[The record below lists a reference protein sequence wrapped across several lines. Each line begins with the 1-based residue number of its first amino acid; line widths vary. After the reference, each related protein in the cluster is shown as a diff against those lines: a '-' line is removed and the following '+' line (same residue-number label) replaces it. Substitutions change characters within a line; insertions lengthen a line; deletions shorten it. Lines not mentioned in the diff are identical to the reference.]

1 MRCDRRRAPRTVR
14 LPGPGASLRLAAL
27 QKLPRRV
34 AGQECDVVSGK
45 ALSLR
50 QPRLAFDRGGPVVMA
65 GNRVGRVVFI
75 RHQRRRDLPSRSVGG
90 NHRFANGFDDRPS
103 HGGDNEAAGS
113 QPLHCTRRNRTECA
127 ALRNQ
132 PVRRASTSRPSDDS
146 TAGAEGSFARSAMRL
161 VALFEALAKTEE
173 GVSLAELSAT
183 IVAPKSSLLGILRS
197 MVALGY
203 MEHGHGLYRLGPK
216 SFRLAADILAIRRF
230 PNLVRP
236 ILQDLAAKSG
246 ETVFL
251 VVLDHLAQRVTYAD
265 IIDSANP
272 VRYTVPTGTTRP
284 LYVSSGGLM
293 IGAPLDRFEQ
303 ELPELKRLL
312 REAVT
317 RVSGIAQ
324 ALAEEKGA
332 ARD

>member
-1 MRCDRRRAPRTVR
+1 LRTG
-14 LPGPGASLRLAAL
+14 L
-27 QKLPRRV
+27 
-34 AGQECDVVSGK
+34 
-45 ALSLR
+45 
-50 QPRLAFDRGGPVVMA
+50 
-65 GNRVGRVVFI
+65 
-75 RHQRRRDLPSRSVGG
+75 
-90 NHRFANGFDDRPS
+90 
-103 HGGDNEAAGS
+103 
-113 QPLHCTRRNRTECA
+113 
-127 ALRNQ
+127 
-132 PVRRASTSRPSDDS
+132 VRRTPNSRKADPSVAD
-146 TAGAEGSFARSAMRL
+146 AEGSLARSAMRL
-161 VALFEALAKTEE
+161 VALFEALAKSEE
-173 GVSLAELSAT
+173 GVSLAALSAT
-183 IVAPKSSLLGILRS
+183 IAAPKSSLLGILRS
-197 MVALGY
+197 MVAVGY

-251 VVLDHLAQRVTYAD
+251 VVLDHPARRVTYAD

-284 LYVSSGGLM
+284 LYVSAGGLM
-293 IGAPLDRFEQ
+293 LLAYQEPAWTDAYIGSTRLEPLTSRTITDPDRLRERLATIRREGFAISLGETVPGAAGLAAPIFNADGSVTVGILIGAPVDRFEE

-324 ALAEEKGA
+324 ALVEDKGA